1 MQKSG
6 FTYSTSRASGR
17 DIAELFGYAPDDRS
31 PIALQAKQRKDCP
44 FVPGRCSKTNHDQSA
59 IYGTCSVSNG
69 SSKRNAGSEVVICPR
84 RLYADNYRC
93 LRNVAELVWPNL
105 TKFVVGGDYSNLKAA
120 AKETEFPVIAFGQN
134 SGGEVQFSCNGE
146 LSLDWVLQSYRVTSR
161 GLEPVDYI
169 CLEVQSI
176 DITGNYRDAWS
187 AYMSMTDSSR
197 VYEVPD
203 SGHGLNWANVH
214 KRLIPQL
221 IRKGNVSSA
230 APRCRGFFFVLPDI
244 VYQKFEEVIGSV
256 EQEDTFGQQNLSV
269 ATYSLGPVVAPG
281 AIRTLQN
288 QRIVHYNLKKVAEA
302 FIAQKDPSAGHMLD
316 SFVAGLLRY

>member
-1 MQKSG
+1 MSKS
-6 FTYSTSRASGR
+6 TSPDSTSRASGR
-17 DIAELFGYAPDDRS
+17 DISELFGYAPDDRS
-31 PIALQAKQRKDCP
+31 VNGLRAKQLKDCP

-69 SSKRNAGSEVVICPR
+69 ASRRDAGSEVIICPK

-93 LRNVAELVWPNL
+93 LQNVAELVWPNM
-105 TKFVVGGDYSNLKAA
+105 TKFVVGGGYSSLRDAA
-120 AKETEFPVIAFGQN
+120 HETEFPVVAFGQN
-134 SGGEVQFSCNGE
+134 SGGEVQFKCNGE
-146 LSLDWVLQSYRVTSR
+146 LSLDWVLQSYRVTSE
-161 GLEPVDYI
+161 GLVPIDYI

-187 AYMSMTDSSR
+187 AYMEMADPSR

-221 IRKGNVSSA
+221 IRKGNVASV
-230 APRCRGFFFVLPDI
+230 APRCRGFFFVLPDV

-256 EQEDTFGQQNLSV
+256 EQEETFGPQNLSV
-269 ATYSLGPVVAPG
+269 ATYSLGPIVVPG
-281 AIRTLQN
+281 TIRPLQS
-288 QRIVHYNLKKVAEA
+288 QRIVHYNLKKIAEA
-302 FIAQKDPSAGHMLD
+302 FIAQKDPKAGHLLD
-316 SFVAGLLRY
+316 SFVAALLA

>member
-1 MQKSG
+1 VPQFG
-6 FTYSTSRASGR
+6 VTYSRSRALGK

-31 PIALQAKQRKDCP
+31 PIALQVKQRKDCP

-59 IYGTCSVSNG
+59 VYGTCSVSNG
-69 SSKRNAGSEVVICPR
+69 SSQRNAGSEVIICPR

-93 LRNVAELVWPNL
+93 LRNVAELVWPNM
-105 TKFVVGGDYSNLKAA
+105 TEFVVGGGYSQLKEAA
-120 AKETEFPVIAFGQN
+120 LETESPVIAFGQN
-134 SGGEVQFSCNGE
+134 SGGEVQFSCNGN
-146 LSLDWVLQSYRVTSR
+146 LSLDWVLQSYRLTSV

-176 DITGNYRDAWS
+176 DTTGNYRDAWS
-187 AYMSMTDSSR
+187 AYMNMTDSSR

-221 IRKGNVSSA
+221 IRKGNVASV
-230 APRCRGFFFVLPDI
+230 APRCRGLFFVLPDV
-244 VYQKFEEVIGSV
+244 VYRKFEEVIGNV
-256 EQEDTFGQQNLSV
+256 EQEATFGQQNLSV
-269 ATYSLGPVVAPG
+269 VTYSLGPIVAPG
-281 AIRTLQN
+281 VIRSLQD

-302 FIAQKDPSAGHMLD
+302 FIAQKDPVSGDLLD
-316 SFVAGLLRY
+316 SFVANLLT